1 MILYHLHLTERLSVH
16 PDKLDNFE
24 ITKKKKRSEFFNLS

>member
-24 ITKKKKRSEFFNLS
+24 ITKKKKKI